1 LTGGWRTSA
10 GENGVTDALTQPV
23 LLGRIV
29 GLFGVQGW
37 VKVFSYTEPRE
48 AVLDYESWLLGRNDD
63 WQPVELAEGKRHG
76 KSVVARLRGVED
88 RDSAAAL
95 VGSDIGVLRDRL
107 PEPGD
112 GHFYWADLEGM
123 TVMHKD
129 GTELGKVAYV
139 LATGAND
146 VLVTEG
152 PNERLIPF
160 VTEKVVLDVDSAA
173 GVITVD
179 WEWD

>member
-1 LTGGWRTSA
+1 MTGGRPASA
-10 GENGVTDALTQPV
+10 GEYGVTDALTQPV

-29 GLFGVQGW
+29 GLFGVKGW

-48 AVLDYESWLLGRNDD
+48 AVLEYKSWLLGRDDD
-63 WQPVELAEGKRHG
+63 WQSVELAEGKRHG
-76 KSVVARLRGVED
+76 KSVIARLQGVAD
-88 RDSAAAL
+88 REAAAAL
-95 VGSDIGVLRDRL
+95 VGSDIGVSRDRL
-107 PEPGD
+107 PEPGE
-112 GHFYWADLEGM
+112 GQYYWADLEGM
-123 TVMHKD
+123 AVVLKD

-139 LATGAND
+139 MATGAND

-152 PNERLIPF
+152 PDERLIPF
-160 VTEKVVLDVDSAA
+160 VKDKVVLGVDIAS